1 MTIHIYLIK
10 KFFKA
15 IAICTG
21 ISYSFFF
28 IFSLIGNLGEKLSFN
43 SILYLSALNSFQIF
57 SYIPSHLFILSFC
70 VFILQLRSKNEL
82 IIVKEY
88 IELKTLFLIIFP
100 ILTLFIFIEI
110 KKDDFSSNIEKTKS
124 NLINSKSQSTTKI
137 YISTERNKKKYSI
150 FNIYDDEAII
160 DQYINIEIQ
169 NNTIYK
175 GEISSNLSIIEDSLF
190 SNESTIYEDN
200 GFRYENI
207 KKKLIKNFTN
217 YWNQNS
223 GSIIKDN
230 ANSLI
235 TNYSIFKS
243 IIFFILFYICISMIF
258 LSKKLVNRNINTK
271 KIFLLVLAIFLYF
284 LIIPKIILNNFQYI
298 FQIVSI
304 MIFLLIFFQFKQN
317 E

>member
-1 MTIHIYLIK
+1 MTLHIYLIK
-10 KFFKA
+10 KFLKA
-15 IAICTG
+15 IAVCTG

-28 IFSLIGNLGEKLSFN
+28 IFSLIGNLGEKLSFS

-70 VFILQLRSKNEL
+70 VFIVQLRSKNEL

-100 ILTLFIFIEI
+100 ILILFIFIEI

-124 NLINSKSQSTTKI
+124 NLINSKSQSITKI

-150 FNIYDDEAII
+150 FNKYDNEAII

-200 GFRYENI
+200 SFRYENI
-207 KKKLIKNFTN
+207 KKKLIKNFKN
-217 YWNQNS
+217 YWYQNPER
-223 GSIIKDN
+223 INKDN
-230 ANSLI
+230 TNSLS
-235 TNYSIFKS
+235 TNYSIFRS
-243 IIFFILFYICISMIF
+243 IIFFVLFYICISMIF
-258 LSKKLVNRNINTK
+258 MSRKLVNRNINTK
-271 KIFLLVLAIFLYF
+271 KVFLLVLAIFLYF
-284 LIIPKIILNNFQYI
+284 LLIPKIILNNFQYI
-298 FQIVSI
+298 FQILSI
-304 MIFLLIFFQFKQN
+304 MIFLLIFFQIKQN

>member
-217 YWNQNS
+217 YWNQNP